1 VHFEMIE
8 TLIRDAGTLPVRVFS
23 GNGRRWSDSAESVPR
38 GSTGKSVDL
47 MSRCLRA
54 RTILATGDFTNV
66 RF

>member
-8 TLIRDAGTLPVRVFS
+8 ALIRDAGILPVRVFS
-23 GNGRRWSDSAESVPR
+23 GNERCWGDSAESVPR
-38 GSTGKSVDL
+38 GSTGKSMDL

-54 RTILATGDFTNV
+54 RTILATGDFTDV